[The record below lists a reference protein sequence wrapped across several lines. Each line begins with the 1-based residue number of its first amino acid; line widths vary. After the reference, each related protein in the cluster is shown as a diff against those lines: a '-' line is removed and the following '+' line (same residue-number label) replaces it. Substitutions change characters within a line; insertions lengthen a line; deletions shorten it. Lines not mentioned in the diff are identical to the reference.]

1 MEVEFNKE
9 KQMLQDELRVNE
21 IINKQMQGQVD
32 KLKQELKEVK
42 SIIKVPRLH
51 FKYLEKLEF
60 EDIVNQKKELE

>member
-42 SIIKVPRLH
+42 
-51 FKYLEKLEF
+51 
-60 EDIVNQKKELE
+60 

>member
-21 IINKQMQGQVD
+21 IINKQIQGQVD

-42 SIIKVPRLH
+42 
-51 FKYLEKLEF
+51 
-60 EDIVNQKKELE
+60 